1 MKNVEIEEL
10 FVNLNINNKIVIY
23 FVIYSLILSSLNCEL
38 IIFNFN
44 SNIQIIN
51 LDLDKI
57 TRWI

>member
-1 MKNVEIEEL
+1 MKNVEIEEWI
-10 FVNLNINNKIVIY
+10 NLNINNKIVIY

>member
-23 FVIYSLILSSLNCEL
+23 FVIYSLILSSLNSEL

-44 SNIQIIN
+44 SNIQKIN

>member
-44 SNIQIIN
+44 SNIQKIN